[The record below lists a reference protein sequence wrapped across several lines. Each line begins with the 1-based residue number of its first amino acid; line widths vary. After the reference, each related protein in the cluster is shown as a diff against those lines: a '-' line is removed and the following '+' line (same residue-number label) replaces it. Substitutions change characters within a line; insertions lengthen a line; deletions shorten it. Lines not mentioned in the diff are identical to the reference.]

1 MSNNE
6 NLIPFNER
14 TEEEVRAIAKKG
26 GINSGKA
33 RKEKS
38 ELRKTL
44 LTLLESDFD
53 VETDGKHE
61 KINGARAICVSLIK
75 KAISGD
81 TKAFLAIRDTIGE
94 TVTTKVSVTTDVSQA
109 VVDEIEQIVSAE
121 M

>member
-26 GINSGKA
+26 GIASGKA
-33 RKEKS
+33 RKEKV
-38 ELRKTL
+38 ELKKTL

-61 KINGARAICVSLIK
+61 KVSGATAVCVSLIK

-81 TKAFLAIRDTIGE
+81 VKAFTAIRDTIGE
-94 TVTTKVSVTTDVSQA
+94 IPTTKVSVTNDISQS
-109 VVDEIEQIVSAE
+109 VIDEVERIVMCE
-121 M
+121 D